1 MLWEPHGRAD
11 LRVFKTTVCLGNLF
25 LRRLE
30 MPDLSS
36 LVNSAV
42 TLCNCLLI
50 QMQCFQPADRNYLL
64 EKVESM
70 KYILEFLCDND

>member
-1 MLWEPHGRAD
+1 MAEL
-11 LRVFKTTVCLGNLF
+11 TVCLGNLL

-50 QMQCFQPADRNYLL
+50 QMQCFQPADRNSLL